1 MTNGAKI
8 LKKEKQNKKK
18 FYYKN
23 VALL

>member
-8 LKKEKQNKKK
+8 LKKEKQNKRK